1 MLWTSTGVRKPAN
14 GSLAQDAYAQA
25 QLESD
30 RASQSSQLASENLA
44 DLEEKQEEAVM
55 IRDDLELVGTE
66 IRESGPDSDRSS
78 MADDLRKLQKQ
89 EAELRSDRDR
99 AEIKLRDAERELS
112 KAKARQEARSSS
124 PGSAVTIAALTRL
137 RESGEI
143 SGILGLWVN

>member
-1 MLWTSTGVRKPAN
+1 
-14 GSLAQDAYAQA
+14 
-25 QLESD
+25 
-30 RASQSSQLASENLA
+30 
-44 DLEEKQEEAVM
+44 M

-143 SGILGLWVN
+143 SGILGTLGELTAPKNPSHEEALALSLIHI